1 LTFFSSSEGAIS
13 EVGVEIPDIDRRDWT
28 GTLMDRPTQAGHP
41 GADRLLVTI
50 LAGPFRRGHQALARM
65 VIDAVPITP
74 AVGRLEAL
82 TPFAP
87 PAV

>member
-1 LTFFSSSEGAIS
+1 
-13 EVGVEIPDIDRRDWT
+13 
-28 GTLMDRPTQAGHP
+28 MDRPTQGGHP

-50 LAGPFRRGHQALARM
+50 IAGPFRRGHQALARM
-65 VIDAVPITP
+65 VIDAASIPP

-87 PAV
+87 PVV